1 MKTVLITGASRGIG
15 EQIARAFSTNRYNV
29 VINYNKSEE
38 KAKALAKELNAQFFQ
53 SEVSKFNEAKA
64 LVDFTIEKFGKID
77 VLVNNAGISLPQTV
91 LQDVSSE
98 QFDKIVAVNL
108 KSAFN
113 CSKLVID
120 NMVSNGSGVIVN
132 ISSIWGQTGASCE
145 VVYSMTKAGIIGFTK
160 ALAQELAPSNVRVN
174 AVAPGFIQTDMTAH
188 LSKEEVNDFLQSVP
202 LNRVG
207 TAKEVADAVLF
218 LASDKATYITGQ
230 ILGVNGGFCWFY

>member
-53 SEVSKFNEAKA
+53 ADVSKFNEAKA

-120 NMVSNGSGVIVN
+120 NMVSNGSG
-132 ISSIWGQTGASCE
+132 
-145 VVYSMTKAGIIGFTK
+145 GICRK
-160 ALAQELAPSNVRVN
+160 LCCL
-174 AVAPGFIQTDMTAH
+174 
-188 LSKEEVNDFLQSVP
+188 L
-202 LNRVG
+202 
-207 TAKEVADAVLF
+207 
-218 LASDKATYITGQ
+218 IT
-230 ILGVNGGFCWFY
+230 